1 MQLLALAQE
10 LLPPDACTLGSTGSS
25 SSSSSSARHCKDA
38 GGSGHPQ
45 QQQQQQQRE
54 RQQQEEEGAEAAW
67 QLCLA
72 QVQHNLL
79 LALQVMKHW
88 QYHNA
93 HMCLGSTIQQLR

>member
-10 LLPPDACTLGSTGSS
+10 FLPPAACAFDSTATTSSSS
-25 SSSSSSARHCKDA
+25 SSSSSSARCGKDV
-38 GGSGHPQ
+38 GGSGHQ
-45 QQQQQQQRE
+45 QQQQQQQ
-54 RQQQEEEGAEAAW
+54 QEEAEEAW

-79 LALQVMKHW
+79 LVLQVMKHW

-93 HMCLGSTIQQLR
+93 HLCLGSTLHQLR